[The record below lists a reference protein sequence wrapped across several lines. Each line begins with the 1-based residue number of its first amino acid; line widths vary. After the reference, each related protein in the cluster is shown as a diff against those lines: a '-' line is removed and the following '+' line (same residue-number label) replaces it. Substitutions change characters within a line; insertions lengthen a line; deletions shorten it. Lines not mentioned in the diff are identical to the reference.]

1 MTNDNKL
8 SIPVSIDSRKLEAM
22 QFVAKMKEAAERCGA
37 GFIGGFITEDGE
49 RFVMTNME
57 DQDDIDRL
65 MPESLQW
72 SG

>member
-1 MTNDNKL
+1 
-8 SIPVSIDSRKLEAM
+8 M

-57 DQDDIDRL
+57 DQDDINRL
-65 MPESLQW
+65 MPESLR
-72 SG
+72 

>member
-1 MTNDNKL
+1 MTNDNNL

-22 QFVAKMKEAAERCGA
+22 QFVAKMKEAAERYGA

-65 MPESLQW
+65 MPDSLQW

>member
-1 MTNDNKL
+1 MTNDNNL
-8 SIPVSIDSRKLEAM
+8 SIPDSVDSKKLEAM